1 MPEPGSIEDFAL
13 AFGTVAVALLVGML
27 MLWFFFLP
35 MRRERRKKQYKCP
48 RCGSLT
54 IPPDI
59 WIPEKAS
66 TLMAPDGTNTLNLGL
81 AVEDMDYLNRG
92 HRLTYL
98 YPSPGF
104 GVPAR
109 VNLVKERSGAAK
121 PNDQEDDFTFVI
133 PAEDLLRFMT
143 LEGVVLTADT
153 QYPGT
158 KVELI
163 DLTEWE
169 EKA

>member
-1 MPEPGSIEDFAL
+1 MFEPGSIGDFAL
-13 AFGTVAVALLVGML
+13 AFGTLAVALLVGGL
-27 MLWFFFLP
+27 MLWLFFLP
-35 MRRERRKKQYKCP
+35 MRMERRKKQYKCP
-48 RCGSLT
+48 CCGSLT

-59 WIPEKAS
+59 WTPEKAA
-66 TLMAPDGTNTLNLGL
+66 TLMAPDETTLKLAL

-121 PNDQEDDFTFVI
+121 PNDQEDEFTFVI